1 MHYIISDVHGCYDEY
16 IELLEKINLSDSDEL
31 YILGDAVDRG
41 PEPIKVL
48 QDMMRRPNVIY
59 IIGNHDWMML
69 STLKKL
75 TVEITEDNCESHLTP
90 DDLLNYNFWLQD
102 GGEITSRQ
110 FAKLTRWEQQ
120 DILDYL
126 EDALVYEI
134 LEEKGERFVLVH
146 AGIHQFREDK
156 DLSEYDFTEFLH
168 WRADYTKR
176 YFQDPST
183 YLVTGHTPTPFIRS
197 DRKPIVFQE
206 NGHIALDC
214 GCVFGGQLAAYC
226 IETGEVTYVPSKSNA
241 EKEFKD

>member
-1 MHYIISDVHGCYDEY
+1 MSVLTIRIDSETVERKYSKGTVTSIREAAVPYF
-16 IELLEKINLSDSDEL
+16 LSNADEL

-75 TVEITEDNCESHLTP
+75 TVEITEDNCERHLTP

-110 FAKLTRWEQQ
+110 
-120 DILDYL
+120 
-126 EDALVYEI
+126 
-134 LEEKGERFVLVH
+134 
-146 AGIHQFREDK
+146 
-156 DLSEYDFTEFLH
+156 
-168 WRADYTKR
+168 
-176 YFQDPST
+176 
-183 YLVTGHTPTPFIRS
+183 
-197 DRKPIVFQE
+197 
-206 NGHIALDC
+206 
-214 GCVFGGQLAAYC
+214 LAVYC
-226 IETGEVTYVPSKSNA
+226 IETGEITYVPSKINA